1 MRAPRRKSRSARG
14 ERGPTLKRKALTLF
28 GFATGLFAG
37 SVAFRRSFGRRRD
50 RVDVYFDDG
59 SMVSF
64 AEGSAEAE
72 SLLPVA
78 RTVLAAARR

>member
-1 MRAPRRKSRSARG
+1 M
-14 ERGPTLKRKALTLF
+14 KRKFLALL
-28 GFATGLFAG
+28 GFVTGILAG
-37 SVAFRRSFGRRRD
+37 SIVFRRSFARRRD

-64 AEGSAEAE
+64 VEGSSEAD

-78 RTVLAAARR
+78 RTVLVAARR